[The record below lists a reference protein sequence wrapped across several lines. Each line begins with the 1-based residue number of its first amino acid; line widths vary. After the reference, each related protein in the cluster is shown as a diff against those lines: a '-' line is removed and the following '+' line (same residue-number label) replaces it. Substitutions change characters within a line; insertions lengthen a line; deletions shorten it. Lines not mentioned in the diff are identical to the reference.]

1 MPKHRY
7 KRRKKLI
14 DKRFQIPVAV
24 TLALAG
30 LVMMVFHLV
39 IVHYLAEQSRA
50 GRVIDEPGYLYV
62 VPMVLVLGI
71 AYYWIGIVLS
81 HRIVG
86 PAYRLV
92 QTMRDLEKG
101 NFDIRARLRQG
112 DGLKDVATE
121 LNELAEALSD
131 RKRQHTELVAELRV
145 AVDGG
150 ASDAEIRAVVG
161 KLEGVWLSDEESVIE
176 GQRAEED

>member
-1 MPKHRY
+1 MSPKKQRY

-24 TLALAG
+24 TLMLSG

-39 IVHYLAEQSRA
+39 IVHYLAAASRA
-50 GRVIDEPGYLYV
+50 GHVINTPGYFYV
-62 VPMVLVLGI
+62 VPMVVVLGL

-92 QTMRDLEKG
+92 QTMRDLETG
-101 NFDIRARLRQG
+101 DFDSRARLRKN
-112 DGLKDVATE
+112 DGLKDVANE
-121 LNELAEALSD
+121 LNELAEALGE
-131 RKRQHTELVAELRV
+131 RKSSHAALIGELR
-145 AVDGG
+145 AALDGG
-150 ASDAEIRAVVG
+150 DAEAIDAIVTRLEAVWRTG
-161 KLEGVWLSDEESVIE
+161 DESVIA
-176 GQRAEED
+176 G